1 MAITWTCKQFG
12 IDCDHETS
20 GETLEEMMERWS
32 EHAHAHHP
40 LDEMPDYIRD
50 KVHAAMRGEK

>member
-1 MAITWTCKQFG
+1 MAITWVCKQFG

-20 GETLEEMMERWS
+20 GETVEEVRERWS

-40 LDEMPDYIRD
+40 LDEMPAYLRD
-50 KVHAAMRGEK
+50 RLRAAMPEEN